1 MAYKDSQTSVTGLGL
16 ASMGVHGHETVTDG
30 SFSGKRFVGFVVRED
45 ATVTFKDYN
54 REGFYGQKTD
64 EAYPASYMVVGD
76 IRDLTVTAGT
86 IDAYYQSGERT
97 ANDS

>member
-16 ASMGVHGHETVTDG
+16 ASMGVHGVEPITDD
-30 SFSGKRFVGFVVRED
+30 SFTDKRFVGFTVRED

-54 REGFYGQKTD
+54 REGFFGQKTN
-64 EAYPASYMVVGD
+64 ENYPAGYMVVGD
-76 IRDLTVTAGT
+76 IRDLAVTAGR